1 MERTNSE
8 LGKRI
13 LELLQSN
20 GMTQKDLSDKTD
32 ITEVSLSRYING
44 TRTPKAPALANIA
57 KALHT
62 TANDLLGTE
71 ESSDFES
78 DYLRI
83 HRLIARTAGQMTA
96 RQKREIVN
104 ALFESDD
111 QEG

>member
-1 MERTNSE
+1 MDNKI
-8 LGKRI
+8 GKRI

-20 GMTQKDLSDKTD
+20 GMTQKDLSDVTG

-44 TRTPKAPALANIA
+44 SRTPKAPALANIA
-57 KALHT
+57 TALHT

-71 ESSDFES
+71 EASDFES

-83 HRLIARTAGQMTA
+83 HRLIARTAGQMSP

>member
-1 MERTNSE
+1 MDNK

-20 GMTQKDLSDKTD
+20 GMSQRELAEATGVTQ
-32 ITEVSLSRYING
+32 VSMSRYING
-44 TRTPKAPALANIA
+44 ERIPKAPVLANIA
-57 KALHT
+57 TALHT

-71 ESSDFES
+71 EASDFES

-83 HRLIARTAGQMTA
+83 HRLIARNARQMSP

-104 ALFESDD
+104 ALFESED
-111 QEG
+111 